1 MRCIHPRC
9 SAYSTP
15 SLRERRSTPL
25 ESGKGPPTL
34 RRVFPPMMRG
44 VVINQ
49 ALQFRKEHAMSSHQ
63 RSRKQS
69 GSGTKV
75 KRNGAKRNVYKEPVG
90 GKPIPRDKSMP
101 KERQPVK

>member
-1 MRCIHPRC
+1 
-9 SAYSTP
+9 
-15 SLRERRSTPL
+15 
-25 ESGKGPPTL
+25 
-34 RRVFPPMMRG
+34 
-44 VVINQ
+44 
-49 ALQFRKEHAMSSHQ
+49 MSSHQ

-90 GKPIPRDKSMP
+90 GKTIPRDKSMP